1 LNWRIIK
8 IYAFMYR
15 NYIFARR
22 NIFAFFEIIFWPAV
36 GIVSV
41 GLMGSFLDVG
51 SKTLSF
57 LLTGAI
63 FSGILQVTQLDVS
76 YGLLYDVWSK
86 SLKQTF
92 LAPVDHYDYI
102 IGSWI
107 FGIIRGAIVFVML
120 AFFSRWAFDFFLP
133 PFLIV
138 FISLAGVVLS
148 ALIIGMSVNFFVLFF
163 GQRIDVVAWSF
174 SILVMLLCGIYY
186 PVSFLPDFF
195 IVMAS
200 FIPLT
205 YFLEYFRTGYGFSPE
220 FSFLVVKG
228 FLLSLVYIFLLFYL
242 LQFAYDRARK
252 NGLILRLSE

>member
-15 NYIFARR
+15 NYIFAKR

-41 GLMGSFLDVG
+41 GLMGSFLDIG

-63 FSGILQVTQLDVS
+63 FSGILQVVQLDVS
-76 YGLLYDVWSK
+76 YGLLYDIWSK

-92 LAPVDHYDYI
+92 LAPVYPYDYI

-107 FGIIRGAIVFVML
+107 IGIIRGTLAFVML

-133 PFLIV
+133 PFLVV
-138 FISLAGVVLS
+138 FISLTGIMLS
-148 ALIIGMSVNFFVLFF
+148 ALIIGMSVNFFVLYF

-174 SILVMLLCGIYY
+174 SILVMLICGIYY
-186 PVSFLPDFF
+186 PVSFLPNFF
-195 IVMAS
+195 IMVAS

-205 YFLEYFRTGYGFSPE
+205 YFLEYFRAGYGFSPN
-220 FSFLVVKG
+220 FSFLIVKG
-228 FLLSLVYIFLLFYL
+228 FVLSIVYISLLFYL
-242 LQFAYDRARK
+242 LQIAYDRARR
-252 NGLILRLSE
+252 NGMILRLSE